1 MNPPPPTAKG
11 KINRMSRFYSYA
23 LALLLVAPLACKPP
37 FDPKIYPS
45 ADKLYEVALAEFRAR
60 RFDNAV
66 KAFEKLTLDL
76 AARDPRLPLAFYYL
90 AQSHNQLG
98 EHLLAANTY
107 NRLVDAFPQDT
118 LVDDGLYHAAKAYQK
133 EWRKPQLDATYG
145 SSAITAYQSLLS
157 SFPDS
162 PFAPKA
168 RDELIKL
175 DAWLAEKD
183 YDTGYLYLK
192 RKAYD
197 SAIIYFKDVIRL
209 HPNAPKTRDAYLR
222 LLEAYRAIRYT
233 EDARDLC
240 AEMRTKYANDREV
253 LEECGPPPPAPT
265 PATPE
270 TPSPAP

>member
-1 MNPPPPTAKG
+1 
-11 KINRMSRFYSYA
+11 MSRFYSYA
-23 LALLLVAPLACKPP
+23 LALLLVAPLACRQP
-37 FDPKIYPS
+37 FDPKIYPT
-45 ADKLYEVALAEFRAR
+45 ADKLYEVALAEFKAR
-60 RFDNAV
+60 RFDNAA
-66 KAFEKLTLDL
+66 KSFEKLTLDL
-76 AARDPRLPLAFYYL
+76 AARDPRLPLAFFYL

-98 EHLLAANTY
+98 EHLLAATTY

-118 LVDDGLYHAAKAYQK
+118 LVDDALFHSAKAYQR
-133 EWRKPQLDATYG
+133 EWRRPQLDATYG
-145 SSAITAYQSLLS
+145 ANAITAYQSLLA

-168 RDELIKL
+168 RAELTKL
-175 DAWLAEKD
+175 DAWQAEKD

-222 LLEAYRAIRYT
+222 LLEAYRAIKYT

-240 AEMRTKYANDREV
+240 VAMWAAYPNDGEVRED
-253 LEECGPPPPAPT
+253 CGPPPPAPAA
-265 PATPE
+265 PATP
-270 TPSPAP
+270 PPAP